1 MLGRSLN
8 PSPTQLTARARS
20 LIAFAS
26 FAIGITLAIQLP
38 SVQPV
43 IWFGLACLAAGLAQ
57 ALGGRKSSALL
68 AVSLACLGAGI
79 ATKHLGPWP
88 AGSLAHE
95 LPGDGA
101 PKITIEVEGVVT
113 SRPAVRDQARGALSE
128 FVPQHM
134 RFGQRLAFDLETRRV
149 LRGDTWHEASG
160 VLLVSVRFEGEP
172 PDIRAGQSL
181 RLTGESSRFDPP
193 ANPGQQSYEL
203 SSRDQNRVGYLV
215 TTPELVS
222 RVEPLSNVDR
232 VQSALL
238 GLRARAQSGAAA
250 IIDRA
255 TRGDE
260 HAGPVVRALLMG
272 EYDHTGEDIP
282 GAFRRIGLLHLLAV
296 SGFHV
301 AVAAAIAL
309 LAIRVTGDRGWIEP
323 AVVCVA
329 LGLYVMLVPMRAPI
343 FRASILVLAMLLG
356 DALGRRHD
364 RISVVCW
371 IGIVWLAIRPS
382 DLYEIGFQLSF
393 GLTGWLMLLSEPRR
407 DAIELPKLGESS
419 RAEIARAFVLRPIHT
434 TASCWSLAMPAIV
447 FHTGIVSPLAILASI
462 VTVPMIIA
470 SMWVGFLVLVVG
482 SLVPALTPLASVLLR
497 FCAGA
502 AARTALWFDSIPF
515 ATLHLHGASL
525 LWTVTA
531 TASIL
536 WIWRRARLRDW
547 RWVAIVL
554 ALIAWL
560 GVEVAADRHGW
571 SRATS
576 VHMLAVGDGSALV
589 VQSEGEAAL
598 WDAGSWRQDVGRK
611 LIPDA
616 CQAMG
621 ATRVDT
627 VFITHANIDHYMG
640 VIDVLKPLG
649 VKRVVTGESFAR
661 AAASDPGGATAL
673 VLAELQRRGIEH
685 RIAVAGDVFDVG
697 GALLRI
703 LHPPAGFVPRAENDA
718 SLMAM
723 LEPPGEALRMLLC
736 GDAQREAMA
745 LLMSSDEDLH
755 AGVIELPHHGSAHE
769 AAYEFVAHVDPSV
782 VLQSTGPKRVDDPR
796 WDAVRTGRTWLVTQ
810 RHGMS
815 SVSLLPDGSIRAWAF
830 R

>member
-1 MLGRSLN
+1 VLGRSFN
-8 PSPTQLTARARS
+8 PSPTQLAARGRS

-26 FAIGITLAIQLP
+26 FATGVILAIHLP
-38 SVQPV
+38 GVLPV
-43 IWFGLACLAAGLAQ
+43 IWFGLACLAAGVAQ
-57 ALGGRKSSALL
+57 ALRGRTSSALL
-68 AVSLACLGAGI
+68 AVSLAFLGAGI

-88 AGSLAHE
+88 ADSLARE
-95 LPGDGA
+95 LPGEGSS
-101 PKITIEVEGVVT
+101 KITIEVEGVVT

-134 RFGQRLAFDLETRRV
+134 RFGQRFTFDLETRRV
-149 LRGDTWHEASG
+149 LRGDTWHEGSG

-181 RLTGESSRFDPP
+181 RLIGESSLFDPP
-193 ANPGQQSYEL
+193 ANPGGMDYEL
-203 SSRDQNRVGYLV
+203 NSRDRNRVGALW
-215 TTPELVS
+215 TTPELVT
-222 RVEPLSNVDR
+222 RIEPLSNVDR

-255 TRGDE
+255 TQGDGY
-260 HAGPVVRALLMG
+260 AGPVVRALLMG

-282 GAFRRIGLLHLLAV
+282 SAFRRIGLLHLLAV

-301 AVAAAIAL
+301 AVAAALAL

-323 AVVCVA
+323 AVVCLA

-407 DAIELPKLGESS
+407 DATELPKLGEAS

-462 VTVPMIIA
+462 VTLPMIIA
-470 SMWVGFLVLVVG
+470 SMWVGFLVLVTG
-482 SLVPALTPLASVLLR
+482 SLVPALTPWAALLLR
-497 FCAGA
+497 FFAGA
-502 AARTALWFDSIPF
+502 AARTALWFDGIPF

-531 TASIL
+531 TASVI
-536 WIWRRARLRDW
+536 WIWRRARFRDW

-554 ALIAWL
+554 ALATWL
-560 GVEVAADRHGW
+560 GVEVAADRHRWNHG
-571 SRATS
+571 TS
-576 VHMLAVGDGSALV
+576 VHMLAVGDASALV
-589 VQSEGEAAL
+589 VQSQGEAAL
-598 WDAGSWRQDVGRK
+598 WDAGSWKQDVGRK

-640 VIDVLKPLG
+640 VLDLLKPLR

-661 AAASDPGGATAL
+661 AAASDSGGAPAF
-673 VLAELQRRGIEH
+673 VLDELKRRGIEH
-685 RIAVAGDVFDVG
+685 RIAVAGDVFELG
-697 GALLRI
+697 ESKIRI
-703 LHPPAGFVPRAENDA
+703 LHPPEGFVPRAENDA

-723 LEPPGEALRMLLC
+723 LEPPGEASRMLLC

-782 VLQSTGPKRVDDPR
+782 VLQSTGQKRVDDPR
-796 WDAVRTGRTWLVTQ
+796 WDAVRTGRTWFVTQ

-815 SVSLLPDGSIRAWAF
+815 SVSLMPDGSIRAWAF